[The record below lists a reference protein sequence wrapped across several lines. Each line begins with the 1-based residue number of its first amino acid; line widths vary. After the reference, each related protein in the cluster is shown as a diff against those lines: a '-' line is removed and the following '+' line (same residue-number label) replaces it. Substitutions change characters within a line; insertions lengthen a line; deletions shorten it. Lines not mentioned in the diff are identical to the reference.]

1 MTLTRDLLADLTYLL
16 RAQPGLTVSE
26 LVPRLCVS
34 GAPVAAAEVKQR
46 LVTNPHQFRREGESN
61 ARGYLRPAGHD
72 ERSLARRARVLSGP
86 GRHFGPNDPPAQ
98 ICAYLNDYQRP

>member
-16 RAQPGLTVSE
+16 RTQPGLTVSE

-34 GAPVAAAEVKQR
+34 GAPVSAAEVKQR

-61 ARGYLRPAGHD
+61 VRGYLRPAGTAKDPWQGAHESFLD
-72 ERSLARRARVLSGP
+72 LAAIWSQRSARANLCLS
-86 GRHFGPNDPPAQ
+86 Q
-98 ICAYLNDYQRP
+98 